1 MHVGPSSIPC
11 HDFFCVLRRLAKTL
25 RRGFVG
31 GEDGDVNVRTCPRG
45 KERFAPFCGEE
56 GLAEMIIATN
66 RSTPTP

>member
-1 MHVGPSSIPC
+1 MSARHPSLVTIS
-11 HDFFCVLRRLAKTL
+11 FVYSARLAKTL
-25 RRGFVG
+25 RGFVG